1 MVLMNSSLT
10 AFFGLSKILFFV
22 IAAALGE
29 LLQRELR
36 EIIHDLIE
44 LQKT

>member
-10 AFFGLSKILFFV
+10 AFFGLSKILLFV

-29 LLQRELR
+29 LLQRELG
-36 EIIHDLIE
+36 EIIHNLIE
-44 LQKT
+44 LRKT